1 MPADSGA
8 QVLLNVACYELE
20 RDQRGSASLPQR
32 VTRNPASR
40 LPTTRPAW
48 AIRRSRRPPIHE
60 RSKSTLPAC
69 QDRPGARRAMVGSG
83 SAKNPPGGEGRPSRS
98 GLDPAIAHAIESV
111 RGRPAS
117 LRRGD
122 PTGDHEAF
130 TVGEDARAE
139 AACRSRA

>member
-1 MPADSGA
+1 MGHSPFQAAADPRA
-8 QVLLNVACYELE
+8 LE
-20 RDQRGSASLPQR
+20 EHLAGVPGPPRCSEGDGR
-32 VTRNPASR
+32 VR
-40 LPTTRPAW
+40 LG
-48 AIRRSRRPPIHE
+48 E
-60 RSKSTLPAC
+60 E
-69 QDRPGARRAMVGSG
+69 
-83 SAKNPPGGEGRPSRS
+83 PPGGEGRPSRS

-122 PTGDHEAF
+122 PTGDDEAF